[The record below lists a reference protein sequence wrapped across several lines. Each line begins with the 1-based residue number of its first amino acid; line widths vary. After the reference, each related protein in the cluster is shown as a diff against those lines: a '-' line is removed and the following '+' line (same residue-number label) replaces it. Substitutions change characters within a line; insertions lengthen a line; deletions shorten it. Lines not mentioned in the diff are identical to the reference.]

1 MNVLSSLDLE
11 QLIRQYKIDN
21 FNGVFSKDLLP
32 SHLSSG
38 WYIINL
44 QDHDDGNGSH
54 WTCFK
59 VTNDKVNI
67 YFDSYNAP
75 APKVIS
81 ERIKPYFYCD
91 KQLQDKISSACG
103 WFCIACINYIEK
115 HNHISDY
122 LAFRDFLN
130 GFSDNTTF
138 NDGILKRY
146 L

>member
-1 MNVLSSLDLE
+1 M
-11 QLIRQYKIDN
+11 R
-21 FNGVFSKDLLP
+21 
-32 SHLSSG
+32 
-38 WYIINL
+38 IINYKSPKSFGFKSFV
-44 QDHDDGNGSH
+44 DIGS
-54 WTCFK
+54 CERDYYSINFYLPFERENK
-59 VTNDKVNI
+59 SGKR

-130 GFSDNTTF
+130 GFSDNTNF